1 MFKNQY
7 LFLDKGVILLK
18 SNDSNQLSIFE
29 VIPGLQEDT
38 KETSEDKIAIT
49 KVKFLSQELST
60 YEDIFRGYNEL
71 RVITYSYALSFIEDI
86 MRYFDRGEVIIG
98 FDKLINKNAAELLA
112 LQEFST
118 NFVCHNS

>member
-1 MFKNQY
+1 MKT
-7 LFLDKGVILLK
+7 
-18 SNDSNQLSIFE
+18 NDSNQLSLFQ
-29 VIPGLQEDT
+29 VLPSLQEDT
-38 KETSEDKIAIT
+38 VQTTEDKIAIT

-98 FDKLINKNAAELLA
+98 FDKLINKNAA
-112 LQEFST
+112 
-118 NFVCHNS
+118 